1 VVDRPAAG
9 PFDAPRP
16 IPDEP
21 TPVSGLPEV
30 DAYLADGFAGVP
42 GMSSRF
48 TAAICCGAMRHQG
61 ELGVTGPVVEIGT
74 FEGRF
79 FIALA
84 KALEPGEVALGIDVF
99 EWPDAGVIERFE
111 ANCAAY
117 GIAPGRRLTWKAS
130 TREMAPAHLRQR
142 LGGRAPRL
150 VHIDGE
156 HTRAALSRDLELA
169 SAVMH
174 PAGLLVL
181 DDMLHP
187 GYPTLIV
194 AVHEFLARH
203 PDLTVLCI
211 IDRETVTAASKFVL
225 CRADWFKRYEER
237 LLEAYKDNVWPLGAD
252 FEPHWCL
259 VLSLDTRLADIT

>member
-1 VVDRPAAG
+1 MQHERN
-9 PFDAPRP
+9 
-16 IPDEP
+16 P
-21 TPVSGLPEV
+21 TSGLPEV
-30 DAYLADGFAGVP
+30 DAYLDSGFARVP

-48 TAAICCGAMRHQG
+48 AAAICCGAMRHQS

-84 KALEPGEVALGIDVF
+84 KALQGGELALGIDHF
-99 EWPDAGVIERFE
+99 AWPDPKLIERFE
-111 ANCAAY
+111 ANCSVH
-117 GIAPGRRLTWKAS
+117 GVTSERRLTWKAS
-130 TREMAPAHLRQR
+130 TRDITAAELLAT
-142 LGGRAPRL
+142 LGGREPRL

-156 HTRAALSRDLELA
+156 HTRAALTGDLELA
-169 SAVMH
+169 AAVLH

-187 GYPTLIV
+187 GYPTLVV

-211 IDRETVTAASKFVL
+211 IDRETVSAAAKFVL
-225 CRADWFKRYEER
+225 CRRDWFPAYEER
-237 LLEAYKDNVWPLGAD
+237 LLASYRDWVWPLGAQ
-252 FEPHWCL
+252 FEPDWRL
-259 VLSLDTRLADIT
+259 VLSRDTFVPEIAPRA